1 MSEDLF
7 AQALRCLR
15 CEDPGEKCRLSEAVF
30 TAVQHGRLRPVADA
44 SPVVAVTRPGRPA
57 RPRLV
62 APRGLP
68 KRKLGSAQGRATL
81 LHALAHIEF
90 NAINLAWD
98 AVYRF
103 RGLPPDFYRDWARV
117 AREEALHFALL
128 CDCLQRL
135 GYAYGDFDAH
145 DGLWE
150 MACKTAHDPL
160 VRMALVPRVLEAR
173 GLDVTPAIVEKLRKT
188 GDACAVAALEVIL
201 RDEIGHVRIGSRWF
215 RYLCAQR
222 GLDPD
227 TTFVE
232 LLQAYMAGQV
242 RRPFHYAARLQAGFN
257 DEEMRQLE
265 VLAACRS

>member
-1 MSEDLF
+1 MNGDLF
-7 AQALRCLR
+7 ARALRCLR
-15 CEDPGEKCRLSEAVF
+15 CEDPQEKCRLTEAVF
-30 TAVQHGRLRPVADA
+30 DDVRHDRLSPAADAPAPLPVAH
-44 SPVVAVTRPGRPA
+44 PGRPE

-62 APRGLP
+62 LPRALP
-68 KRKLGSAQGRATL
+68 KRKLGTLEGRATL
-81 LHALAHIEF
+81 VHALAHIEF

-103 RGLPPDFYRDWARV
+103 RGLPLDFYRDWVRV
-117 AREEALHFALL
+117 AREEALHFGLL
-128 CDCLQRL
+128 CDCLRRL

-145 DGLWE
+145 NGLWE

-173 GLDVTPAIVEKLRKT
+173 GLDVTPGILEKLRKT
-188 GDACAVAALEVIL
+188 GDAAAVAALETIL
-201 RDEIGHVRIGSRWF
+201 RDEIGHVEIGSRWF
-215 RYLCAQR
+215 RYLCRQR
-222 GLDPD
+222 GVDAD
-227 TTFVE
+227 AVFVE

-265 VLAACRS
+265 VLAACKS